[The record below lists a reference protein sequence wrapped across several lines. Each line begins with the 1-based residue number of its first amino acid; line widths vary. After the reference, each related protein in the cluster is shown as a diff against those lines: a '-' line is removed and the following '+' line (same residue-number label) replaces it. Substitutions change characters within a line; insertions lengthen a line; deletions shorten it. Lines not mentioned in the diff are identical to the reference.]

1 MASLHH
7 SLIFSFGEK
16 YALVAINFATMA
28 IVSRL
33 FTPREFGIFAIATAL
48 MMTLEALREFGV
60 GAYLIQRR
68 DLSAADIQA
77 AFTLTLLSSLL
88 FAAILLAASGPIAA
102 FYQEEVLTDVL
113 RISALGLLLLPVQVP
128 VMALLRRDFAFDIL
142 ALVSVIG
149 ALTNLGAIVLLT
161 ALGFGVM
168 SLAWAGLASAAAAI
182 MLALWLRPRF
192 DIFRFS
198 LHRWREML
206 SFGSY
211 ASATALL
218 NVLAQSFLPILLGRL
233 LGLGATGLYTRA
245 TTLSRLFDRL
255 ILDALHPIM
264 LPVLAQQVRAGGD
277 LKRAYLHALTLM
289 TAVYWPAL
297 IFLALTADPI
307 VRLLLGSQWLE
318 VAVLVR
324 ILALAALCL
333 FPAFLTYPILV
344 ATGRIRDTLISSLIS
359 IPLTLAI
366 TGAAAT
372 LGVTAAAAACFLTYP
387 LQVAVA
393 LHFVR
398 RQVPFTGA
406 ELAAALW
413 RSALVALCAAAPPA
427 SVVALA
433 GFRFDL
439 SLWQMAGAALGALA
453 AWFGLMLA
461 LRHPLLDEMRDV
473 AGTAWRSLLARA
485 A

>member
-1 MASLHH
+1 MASLHR
-7 SLIFSFGEK
+7 SLIFSFSEK

-33 FTPREFGIFAIATAL
+33 FTPAEFGIFAIATAV
-48 MMTLEALREFGV
+48 MATLEALREFGV

-68 DLSAADIQA
+68 DLSPADIRT
-77 AFTLTLLSSLL
+77 AFTLTLLSALL
-88 FAAILLAASGPIAA
+88 FGAVLLAASGPIAA
-102 FYQEEVLTDVL
+102 FYGEGKLEGVL

-128 VMALLRRDFAFDIL
+128 LMALLRRDFAFDVL
-142 ALVSVIG
+142 ALVSVTG
-149 ALTNLGAIVLLT
+149 ALTNLGAIVLLA
-161 ALGFGVM
+161 ALGLGVM
-168 SLAWAGLASAAAAI
+168 SLAWASLASAAAASL
-182 MLALWLRPRF
+182 LAFWLRPRF

-233 LGLGATGLYTRA
+233 LGLGAAGLYTRA

-255 ILDALHPIM
+255 ILDALHPVM
-264 LPVLAQQVRAGGD
+264 LPALAQQVRTGGD
-277 LKRAYLHALTLM
+277 LKPAYLRALTSM

-297 IFLALTADPI
+297 IFLALMADPI
-307 VRLLLGSQWLE
+307 VRLLLGPEWLE

-333 FPAFLTYPILV
+333 FPAFLTYPVLV
-344 ATGRIRDTLISSLIS
+344 AMGRIRDTLVSSLIS

-372 LGVTAAAAACFLTYP
+372 LGITAAAAASFLTYP

-393 LHFVR
+393 LHYVR
-398 RQVPFTGA
+398 RQVPFSAA
-406 ELAAALW
+406 ELAAGLW
-413 RSALVALCAAAPPA
+413 RSALVAVCAAAPPA

-439 SLWQMAGAALGALA
+439 GLWQLAGAALGALA
-453 AWFGLMLA
+453 AWLGAMLA
-461 LRHPLLDEMRDV
+461 LRHPLLGEMQSV
-473 AGTAWRSLLARA
+473 AATVWRHRLARSP
-485 A
+485 